1 MITVSFFRRGK
12 KKDKVK
18 SYESDTHK
26 SLVKKIPGYRSY
38 EDVNERLET
47 DKAIRNYLYQQLLEV
62 MDLWTNASSLL
73 LQQQVTEA
81 WRTGNMIKNTLEK
94 ISKLLTADNF
104 DIYRHSTF
112 FETTEVSEWI
122 DVPVLYTLE
131 SEMVLILD
139 SMKEEIMEIIDFLNT
154 PNRLPSKKEA
164 TKKALEE
171 IERLLTNCNELYVMI
186 SDRAEL
192 LASFEIVLF

>member
-81 WRTGNMIKNTLEK
+81 WRTGNVIKNTLEK

-139 SMKEEIMEIIDFLNT
+139 SMKEEIMEIIDLLNT
-154 PNRLPSKKEA
+154 PNRLPSKKET

-171 IERLLTNCNELYVMI
+171 IEKLLTNCNELYVMI